1 MTKMQRAFV
10 AYILSSSFATGSL
23 EFIHDYNRLIKTG
36 NSVSDNH
43 YLKKSI
49 PGFFFGAL
57 IGPAVPIFYLA
68 GFKALDW
75 RRCPKL
81 K

>member
-1 MTKMQRAFV
+1 MTKMQRIFV
-10 AYILSSSFATGSL
+10 GYILSSSFATGSL
-23 EFIHDYNRLIKTG
+23 EFIHDYNKLIKTANFESG
-36 NSVSDNH
+36 NH
-43 YLKKSI
+43 YLEKSI

-68 GFKALDW
+68 GVKALDW